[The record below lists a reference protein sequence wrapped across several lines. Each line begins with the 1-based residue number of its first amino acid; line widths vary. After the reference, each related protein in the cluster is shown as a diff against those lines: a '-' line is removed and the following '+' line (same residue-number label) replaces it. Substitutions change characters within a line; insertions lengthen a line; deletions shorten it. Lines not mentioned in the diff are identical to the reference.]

1 MNTKKGVF
9 MQEKDI
15 KYLVKKQ
22 LKKEFP
28 HWSRLSKHEKKKL
41 ANQVLE
47 EVTSNYAF
55 DEEITAPI
63 NELTGTPSLPNG
75 IISVTEMEDFIRD
88 SKGPLL
94 NLTRSRYRKPL
105 RDLELKA
112 IDELLDNAVVN
123 RILSMESYTPSMR
136 KLFPCHLFRAELLK
150 SLKYAEFSYRKY
162 CKDVLNKLESKT
174 ERIFVHLPLHKKLKI
189 DHSQLSQFRSG
200 LSIKHMVNLLS
211 YIVYVLIHSGK
222 IGGFVSICGVD
233 SSELPACC
241 SPVPLATVNIGNKK
255 VRIYS
260 DLDAD
265 CGKRRKKRDKS
276 DYFVGYRL
284 HTLVAIN
291 PDTGEN
297 YPLVSL
303 VAPGNHH
310 DKLFLPQL
318 LSFATAIG
326 LDIKLIT
333 ADEAYA
339 DAEQNEA
346 AQKDFGV
353 SVITPPDKK
362 VKLPENVDPKT
373 HAVYMHNM
381 CEIPMEYMGRTDKGH
396 EFKCGDDSKACHY
409 VDVCPKYREIP
420 VDAGLFGQIPEQA
433 EGIEEVRAIRKHMER
448 LYNLLKHREGLEP
461 LRVRSQHGVM
471 AVATFA
477 NISTLLLEIVETRKS
492 KEKRQQRLDLAT

>member
-1 MNTKKGVF
+1 

-15 KYLVKKQ
+15 KHLVKKQ
-22 LKKEFP
+22 LKREFP
-28 HWSRLSKHEKKKL
+28 HWSRLSKQEKKKL
-41 ANQVLE
+41 AEQVLE

-55 DEEITAPI
+55 DKEIKAPI

-75 IISVTEMEDFIRD
+75 IISVTDMEDFIKD

-94 NLTRSRYRKPL
+94 NLSRFPFRKALTDP
-105 RDLELKA
+105 ELKA
-112 IDELLDNAVVN
+112 VDELLDDAVLN
-123 RILSMESYTPSMR
+123 RLLSTESYTPSMR
-136 KLFPCHLFRAELLK
+136 NLFPYHFFRAELLK
-150 SLKYAEFSYRKY
+150 SLKYPEFSYRKY

-200 LSIKHMVNLLS
+200 LSIKHMVNLIS
-211 YIVYVLIHSGK
+211 YIIYALIHSGK
-222 IGGFVSICGVD
+222 IRGFVSICGVD

-241 SPVPLATVNIGNKK
+241 NPVPLATVNIGNKK

-276 DYFVGYRL
+276 EYFVGYRL

-291 PDTGEN
+291 PETQEN
-297 YPLVSL
+297 YPLISL

-318 LSFATAIG
+318 LSLATAIG
-326 LDIKLIT
+326 LDMKLIT
-333 ADEAYA
+333 GDEAYA
-339 DAEQNEA
+339 DVEQNEA
-346 AQKDFGV
+346 IQKDFGV

-362 VKLPENVDPKT
+362 VKLPDNVDPKT
-373 HAVYMHNM
+373 HAVYIDNM
-381 CEIPMEYMGRTDKGH
+381 CETPMEYMGRTDKGH
-396 EFKCGDDSKACHY
+396 EFKCGDDSKGCHY
-409 VDVCPKYREIP
+409 ADICPKYREIP
-420 VDAGLFGQIPEQA
+420 VDAGIFGQIPDQV
-433 EGIEEVRAIRKHMER
+433 EGIEEVRDIRKHMER
-448 LYNLLKHREGLEP
+448 AYNLLKHREGLEP

-492 KEKRQQRLDLAT
+492 KEKQSQQKLALAA